1 MSLGTILA
9 YTQIFLLI
17 LVRVYAMLQVAPL
30 LSSSAIPRIGRIG
43 LAFFTAAA
51 VLPWV
56 ASGGIFTVPDKV
68 LDYVVLLVG
77 EILIGIIMGFIL
89 AVMYAAFQ
97 LAGQFFSLQMGFAAS
112 QVYDPLSQIQIPLMG
127 QYLNLIAM
135 FVLITTEGFRKVFLV
150 GVYRSFRVV
159 TAYDV
164 AAVSERMFNF
174 AVGAIGGLFR
184 ESLVIALPI
193 LGTMLL
199 VSISMGLLAR
209 AAPQMNLL
217 MLGFPINIAV
227 AFLMIFLGLPFL
239 METFGKI
246 IDVGFE
252 QVLSILGQAGGT
264 P

>member
-1 MSLGTILA
+1 MSLQAIVTYA
-9 YTQIFLLI
+9 ETFLLI
-17 LVRVYAMLQVAPL
+17 LARIYAMLRVAPL

-43 LAFFTAAA
+43 LAFFAAAA

-56 ASGGIFTVPDKV
+56 TQNGVFTIPDRV
-68 LDYVVLLVG
+68 LDYVVLLLG
-77 EILIGIIMGFIL
+77 EAMIGIIMGFTL
-89 AVMYAAFQ
+89 TVLYAAFQ

-112 QVYDPLSQIQIPLMG
+112 QVYDPLSQIHIPLMG

-135 FVLITTEGFRKVFLV
+135 FVLITTEGFRKMFLV

-159 TAYDV
+159 TAYDFTAINNRV
-164 AAVSERMFNF
+164 FEF
-174 AVGAIGGLFR
+174 AVEAIGGLFR
-184 ESLVIALPI
+184 ESLVISLPI

-199 VSISMGLLAR
+199 VSITMGLLAR

-227 AFLMIFLGLPFL
+227 AFIMIFLGLPFL
-239 METFGKI
+239 METFGRI
-246 IDVGFE
+246 IDLGFR
-252 QVLSILGQAGGT
+252 QVLTIIEQTGGV

>member
-1 MSLGTILA
+1 MTLETLVTYA
-9 YTQIFLLI
+9 QTFLLI

-30 LSSSAIPRIGRIG
+30 ISSTAIPRIGRIG
-43 LAFFTAAA
+43 LACFTAVA
-51 VLPWV
+51 VLPWIV
-56 ASGGIFTVPDKV
+56 SRQVFLIPDRV
-68 LDYVVLLVG
+68 LDYAMLLVG
-77 EILIGIIMGFIL
+77 EALIGIIIGFIL
-89 AVMYAAFQ
+89 SVLYAAFQ

-135 FVLITTEGFRKVFLV
+135 FVLITTDGFRKLFLI

-159 TAYDV
+159 TAYEFTEIQDHLFTFV
-164 AAVSERMFNF
+164 A
-174 AVGAIGGLFR
+174 GAIGGLFR
-184 ESLVIALPI
+184 EGLVIALPI
-193 LGTMLL
+193 MGTIML

-217 MLGFPINIAV
+217 MLGFPINITV

-239 METFGKI
+239 MESFSRI

-252 QVLSILGQAGGT
+252 QVLIVLERLKAV

>member
-1 MSLGTILA
+1 MNLESIIVSA
-9 YTQIFLLI
+9 QIFLLI
-17 LVRVYAMLQVAPL
+17 FGRVYAMLRTAPL
-30 LSSSAIPRIGRIG
+30 ISSSALPRIGRLG
-43 LAFFTAAA
+43 LTFFAAVA
-51 VLPWV
+51 VLPWISSNGV
-56 ASGGIFTVPDKV
+56 FVIPDKV
-68 LDYVVLLVG
+68 FDYVVMLAG
-77 EILIGIIMGFIL
+77 EVLIGIIIGFIL
-89 AVMYAAFQ
+89 AVMYASFQ

-135 FVLITTEGFRKVFLV
+135 FVLISTEGFRKLFLV

-159 TAYDV
+159 TAYDFT
-164 AAVSERMFNF
+164 AIQDRMFTF
-174 AVGAIGGLFR
+174 AAGAIGGLFR

-199 VSISMGLLAR
+199 VSVTMGLLAR

-217 MLGFPINIAV
+217 MLGFPINISV

-239 METFGKI
+239 METFAKI
-246 IDVGFE
+246 IDLGFN
-252 QVLSILGQAGGT
+252 QVLTVLERVGGV